1 MFSAPTHKQQH
12 QPQAWAGRVI
22 RVHDSCLRRW
32 PSSSRL
38 PKNTQPKTTEQGLRE
53 SQCAVIS
60 KVRNIAKKT
69 DQVYPSSNRCF
80 TEMQNNFTFSRLQK
94 DCTTGSFRASL
105 LGPGDGA
112 AHEPSCALP
121 PARPGFRPPKRHWHL
136 QQRLQIYRSIS
147 SCFTFFTLKSNLNN
161 LPDKHTYG
169 S

>member
-12 QPQAWAGRVI
+12 QPQAWPGRVI

-38 PKNTQPKTTEQGLRE
+38 PENTQPKTTEQGLRE

-94 DCTTGSFRASL
+94 DCTTGSFTLSEQVSWGLGMARPTSHPARCPRLGPASGRPSVTGIYSRDSKFTGRFPRVLPSL
-105 LGPGDGA
+105 L
-112 AHEPSCALP
+112 
-121 PARPGFRPPKRHWHL
+121 
-136 QQRLQIYRSIS
+136 
-147 SCFTFFTLKSNLNN
+147 
-161 LPDKHTYG
+161 
-169 S
+169 

>member
-12 QPQAWAGRVI
+12 QPQAWPGRVI

-53 SQCAVIS
+53 SQCVVIS

-112 AHEPSCALP
+112 PTSH
-121 PARPGFRPPKRHWHL
+121 PARCP
-136 QQRLQIYRSIS
+136 RLGPASDCPSVTGIYSRDSK
-147 SCFTFFTLKSNLNN
+147 FTGRFPRV
-161 LPDKHTYG
+161 LP
-169 S
+169 SLL